1 MQKDIKNNQH
11 ADDMT
16 FALNDI
22 NSFNIAI
29 STVEDFNRLGCLKH
43 GYTTV
48 GGILLHVTNE
58 TVRCLGISIGHNEIQ
73 CYEFNWSKISND
85 MQKLFESWK
94 KRKLTIFSKA
104 CIGNYLGISQL
115 IYKASIFPFPDPELI

>member
-29 STVEDFNRLGCLKH
+29 TTVEYFNRLGCLKY
-43 GYTTV
+43 GYTAV

-94 KRKLTIFSKA
+94 KGKFTIFGQECVVNSLA
-104 CIGNYLGISQL
+104 I
-115 IYKASIFPFPDPELI
+115 